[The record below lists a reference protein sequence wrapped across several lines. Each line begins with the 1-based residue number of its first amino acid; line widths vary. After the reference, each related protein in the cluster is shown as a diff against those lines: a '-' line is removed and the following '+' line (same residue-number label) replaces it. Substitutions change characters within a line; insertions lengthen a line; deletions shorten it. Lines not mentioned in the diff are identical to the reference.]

1 MNAHRGELT
10 VMLAGRERRLRLTF
24 QGLAEIEGRLEAG
37 IVAVAGR
44 FSERSVGT
52 REVAAILSAGLQGA
66 GEAMDEAALKAAIME
81 LGFVEATRLAGRLL
95 AMGLGAEAEGEVPG
109 KP

>member
-1 MNAHRGELT
+1 MTAT
-10 VMLAGRERRLRLTF
+10 LAGRERRLRLTF
-24 QGLAEIEGRLEAG
+24 EGLAEIEGRLETG

-44 FSERSVGT
+44 FSGRSVGT
-52 REVAAILSAGLQGA
+52 REVAAILGAGLDGG
-66 GEAMDEAALKAAIME
+66 GEAMEEIVLKAAIME

-95 AMGLGAEAEGEVPG
+95 AIGLGAEAEGEAPG